1 MASCLWKN
9 LVVVALMVAL
19 TGAAVVIE
27 EEAPTEAATTAAE
40 AAAEAAETSFVDS
53 VKSYYDTNKNQLVVH
68 AALLGDLG
76 YKIGKSFKGVSKATE
91 GLAKNFGTYF
101 EKTVEQVVRDSAEH
115 MPHFK
120 AFYDAIPA
128 PAFKKLI
135 LSSLRTVLKQ
145 SQDHCGKIDL
155 EYYPLHP
162 GLSAQELRRKRDT
175 EKMTLA
181 KFGQAISTLFTD
193 VDNFTVEYFS
203 KSVPM
208 LCSLSEEWLK
218 AQIAN
223 GEALEPEEFKKN
235 IFKL

>member
-1 MASCLWKN
+1 
-9 LVVVALMVAL
+9 VVALMVAL

-91 GLAKNFGTYF
+91 GLAKNFLTYF
-101 EKTVEQVVRDSAEH
+101 EKTVEQVVRDMGEH
-115 MPHFK
+115 MPHFV

-145 SQDHCGKIDL
+145 SQDHCGTIDL

-162 GLSAQELRRKRDT
+162 GLQPKNSAERGTRK
-175 EKMTLA
+175 K
-181 KFGQAISTLFTD
+181 
-193 VDNFTVEYFS
+193 
-203 KSVPM
+203 
-208 LCSLSEEWLK
+208 
-218 AQIAN
+218 
-223 GEALEPEEFKKN
+223 
-235 IFKL
+235 